1 MAMALTVASPAASLP
16 QKNNAAHRD
25 CDERR

>member
-1 MAMALTVASPAASLP
+1 MALTVASPAASLP